1 MSELSNV
8 FAWPVTAGYMTI
20 KPLTAKSPCK
30 VWLIR
35 RESDQSY
42 MVLKLSDSVENLAS
56 MRQEHVI
63 SKQKYVVDFYGV
75 LSTQL
80 GDGLLMEYCPGG
92 SIASLVQQRSP
103 FSLGE
108 AVTAL
113 APIAQTVSGFHR
125 AGMRHGDISPANI
138 MLTAQGMPKII
149 DFQESSVRL
158 IDDHAAGTPGF
169 IAPEIT
175 DGTGERNLGDQD
187 VYALGACLWYLLTGE
202 PPQEANCRPP
212 VSLQF
217 PDQPEMVRSL
227 LADSLSQDPQLR
239 PSADQFAKTL
249 FASAKAEPIGWEG
262 HIDPCSNNLMETIHP
277 NTQTE
282 RGVLSRLR
290 AGKSK
295 SAANSSEE
303 QTEKPWNGRTLRA
316 TPGRLKITL
325 SVLAGIVVVGASLA
339 GVNVLSAGHDGQTA
353 AQAAEAHESDECRIA
368 GVAQVPACALE
379 TDTIISS
386 FLKLS
391 SQRDQAMVRGDFK
404 SLAAVYSE
412 DSEQL
417 KQDLGTLKNLKQ
429 LHLKFEGLS
438 TKLEEVRVV
447 ARGQNNTVLLSAKST
462 LSSYKYVMPNGQ
474 TQHSV
479 AAGESEQIEVQVAL
493 IDGAW
498 RLGNVLSRQ
507 K

>member
-1 MSELSNV
+1 MSEISNV

-20 KPLTAKSPCK
+20 KPLTTKSPCK

-35 RESDQSY
+35 RESDQTY
-42 MVLKLSDSVENLAS
+42 MVLKLSDSIENLAS
-56 MRQEHVI
+56 LRQEHVI

-75 LSTQL
+75 LATQL

-92 SIASLVQQRSP
+92 SLASLVQQRSP

-149 DFQESSVRL
+149 DFQESSTRL
-158 IDDHAAGTPGF
+158 VDNNMAGTPGF
-169 IAPEIT
+169 IAPEIV
-175 DGTGERNLGDQD
+175 DGTGEQNLGDQD
-187 VYALGACLWYLLTGE
+187 VFALGACLWFLLSGE
-202 PPQEANCRPP
+202 PPQDASCRPP

-217 PDQPEMVRSL
+217 PEQSEMVQSL

-249 FASAKAEPIGWEG
+249 FASGKAEPIGWEG
-262 HIDPCSNNLMETIHP
+262 YIDPCTNNLMETIHP
-277 NTQTE
+277 STQTE

-290 AGKSK
+290 ASSSK
-295 SAANSSEE
+295 HIGASAAENA
-303 QTEKPWNGRTLRA
+303 EKPWSGRALRA
-316 TPGRLKITL
+316 TPGRLKIAL
-325 SVLAGIVVVGASLA
+325 SVLAGIAVVGASLA
-339 GVNVLSAGHDGQTA
+339 GVNVLSGGHEGQSV
-353 AQAAEAHESDECRIA
+353 AQAAESHDGGECRIA
-368 GVAQVPACALE
+368 GAAQVPACALE

-391 SQRDQAMVRGDFK
+391 AQRDQAMVSGDSK
-404 SLAAVYSE
+404 SLAAVYAK

-417 KQDLGTLKNLKQ
+417 KQDMGTLKKLKE
-429 LHLKFEGLS
+429 LRLKFKGLS
-438 TKLEEVRVV
+438 TKLEEVSVI
-447 ARGQNNTVLLSAKST
+447 ARGQNNTVLLLAKST
-462 LSSYKYVMPNGQ
+462 LSPYEYVTASGQ

-479 AAGESEQIEVQVAL
+479 AAGESERIEVQVVL
-493 IDGAW
+493 VDGAW